1 MNRATALIVPSPFE
15 AFGLITA
22 EAMFNKCLVI
32 GKDTAG
38 TKKQFD
44 NGQKNT
50 IKKLLFVLP
59 NEQQL
64 ATHLTDIGQKQIQQY
79 TEIIERAYNYV
90 SSLYS
95 IENNAKQIE
104 RLYTSILRT

>member
-38 TKKQFD
+38 TK
-44 NGQKNT
+44 NNLT
-50 IKKLLFVLP
+50 MVKK
-59 NEQQL
+59 
-64 ATHLTDIGQKQIQQY
+64 IQ
-79 TEIIERAYNYV
+79 
-90 SSLYS
+90 
-95 IENNAKQIE
+95 
-104 RLYTSILRT
+104 

>member
-1 MNRATALIVPSPFE
+1 MEKILPEQKNNLTMV
-15 AFGLITA
+15 
-22 EAMFNKCLVI
+22 K
-32 GKDTAG
+32 
-38 TKKQFD
+38 
-44 NGQKNT
+44 KNT
-50 IKKLLFVLP
+50 IKEIALRFT

-64 ATHLTDIGQKQIQQY
+64 ATHLTDIEQKQIQQY

>member
-1 MNRATALIVPSPFE
+1 MGINMHILEIKDLIVESKK
-15 AFGLITA
+15 AGA
-22 EAMFNKCLVI
+22 ELVRIYSKKYNKEIALRF
-32 GKDTAG
+32 T
-38 TKKQFD
+38 
-44 NGQKNT
+44 
-50 IKKLLFVLP
+50 

-64 ATHLTDIGQKQIQQY
+64 ATHLTDIEQKQIQQY

>member
-38 TKKQFD
+38 TKEQFD

-59 NEQQL
+59 TNS
-64 ATHLTDIGQKQIQQY
+64 
-79 TEIIERAYNYV
+79 N
-90 SSLYS
+90 
-95 IENNAKQIE
+95 
-104 RLYTSILRT
+104 